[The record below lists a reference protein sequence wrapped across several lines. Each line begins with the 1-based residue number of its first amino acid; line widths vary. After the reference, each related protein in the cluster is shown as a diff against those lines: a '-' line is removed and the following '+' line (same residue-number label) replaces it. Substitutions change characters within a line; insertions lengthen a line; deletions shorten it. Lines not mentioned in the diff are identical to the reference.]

1 MTSIAMHDGRV
12 VLHHGDCLEAMAAME
27 ENSVDAVVCDPP
39 YHLTSIVKRF
49 GGDMPPRTEA
59 TVGKH
64 AFGRHATGFMGRTWD
79 GGDIAF
85 QPETWAAV
93 LRVLKPGG
101 YIVAFASTRG
111 FGRMSVAM
119 EDAGFITH
127 PMLAWIFGS
136 GFPKATRIAAEG
148 YDGFRYGG
156 QALKPALEPIYMG
169 QKPFSE
175 KTGTANIRKWGTG
188 AVNIDGCRVAYDMSD
203 TNPATNPLHRKLAG
217 YANGNAAD
225 TGSSSFSLKDGSG
238 ERNPNELGRWPANI
252 IHDGSDEVL
261 AAFPDAPGQMAKAAE
276 GAGRRKD
283 QNVYGTM
290 TRGSNG
296 AAPRIE
302 LDKSAAR
309 FFYAAKASRA
319 DRDAGLEHL
328 PKKAGGMVS
337 NTSGQHI
344 TRRDEGYEPEP
355 RANTHP
361 TVKPVSLCQWLCRL
375 VTPPGGTILDPFMG
389 SGSTG
394 KGAILEGFK
403 FIGIEREDEYMP
415 IAEARIKWAINEA
428 NKPTK
433 ATTTNT
439 RVPANDNVGIDLFSF
454 GGGHA
459 ATGEAA

>member
-1 MTSIAMHDGRV
+1 MSITTMHDGRV
-12 VLHHGDCLEAMAAME
+12 VLHQADCLEAMAAME

-49 GGDMPPRTEA
+49 GKDGSAPAREGTD
-59 TVGKH
+59 G
-64 AFGRHATGFMGRTWD
+64 AFQRASGGFMGKVWD

-136 GFPKATRIAAEG
+136 GFPKATRIAADG

-175 KTGTANIRKWGTG
+175 KTGTANILKWGTG
-188 AVNIDGCRVAYDMSD
+188 AINVDGCRVEYDMSD

-238 ERNPNELGRWPANI
+238 ERNPNELGRWPANLLI
-252 IHDGSDEVL
+252 SL
-261 AAFPDAPGQMAKAAE
+261 
-276 GAGRRKD
+276 
-283 QNVYGTM
+283 
-290 TRGSNG
+290 S
-296 AAPRIE
+296 
-302 LDKSAAR
+302 
-309 FFYAAKASRA
+309 
-319 DRDAGLEHL
+319 
-328 PKKAGGMVS
+328 
-337 NTSGQHI
+337 
-344 TRRDEGYEPEP
+344 EPEYHL
-355 RANTHP
+355 RDDVTANQLLELA
-361 TVKPVSLCQWLCRL
+361 VWL
-375 VTPPGGTILDPFMG
+375 
-389 SGSTG
+389 
-394 KGAILEGFK
+394 
-403 FIGIEREDEYMP
+403 
-415 IAEARIKWAINEA
+415 NA
-428 NKPTK
+428 N
-433 ATTTNT
+433 A
-439 RVPANDNVGIDLFSF
+439 
-454 GGGHA
+454 
-459 ATGEAA
+459 

>member
-1 MTSIAMHDGRV
+1 MTSITMHDGRV
-12 VLHHGDCLEAMAAME
+12 VLHQADCLAAMAAME

-49 GGDMPPRTEA
+49 GKDGSAPAGEGTD
-59 TVGKH
+59 G
-64 AFGRHATGFMGRTWD
+64 AFQRASGGFMGKVWD

-136 GFPKATRIAAEG
+136 GFPKATRIAADG

-175 KTGTANIRKWGTG
+175 KTGTANILKWGTG
-188 AVNIDGCRVAYDMSD
+188 AINVDGCRVMA
-203 TNPATNPLHRKLAG
+203 HLAEMEG
-217 YANGNAAD
+217 RSGKSTANNVW
-225 TGSSSFSLKDGSG
+225 G
-238 ERNPNELGRWPANI
+238 EGIGHDEMWQPDKNGRWPANI
-252 IHDGSDEVL
+252 VHDGSDEVL

-276 GAGRRKD
+276 GEDRRKD
-283 QNVYGTM
+283 QNVYGAM

-296 AAPRIE
+296 ATPRIE

-309 FFYAAKASRA
+309 FFYCAKASRA
-319 DRDAGLEHL
+319 DRDAGLDHL
-328 PKKAGGMVS
+328 PKGNNMRVNGPRENEEAKFA
-337 NTSGQHI
+337 
-344 TRRDEGYEPEP
+344 TR

-361 TVKPVSLCQWLCRL
+361 TVKPTSLMQWLCRL
-375 VTPPGGTILDPFMG
+375 ITPPGGVILDPFMG

-394 KGAILEGFK
+394 KAAVLEGFQ
-403 FIGIEREDEYMP
+403 FVGCEREDEYMP
-415 IAEARIKWAINEA
+415 IAAARVAWAIGAVSKEERPA
-428 NKPTK
+428 DRP
-433 ATTTNT
+433 A
-439 RVPANDNVGIDLFSF
+439 VAPQQPAANDNDLFSAI
-454 GGGHA
+454 GA
-459 ATGEAA
+459 AA

>member
-1 MTSIAMHDGRV
+1 MTSITMHDGRV
-12 VLHHGDCLEAMAAME
+12 VLHQADCLEAMAAME
-27 ENSVDAVVCDPP
+27 ENSVDSVICDPP

-136 GFPKATRIAAEG
+136 GFPKATRIAADG

-175 KTGTANIRKWGTG
+175 KTGTANILKWGTG
-188 AVNIDGCRVAYDMSD
+188 AINVDGCRVAYDMSD

-238 ERNPNELGRWPANI
+238 ERNPNELGRWPANVI
-252 IHDGSDEVL
+252 TDGSDEVL
-261 AAFPDAPGQMAKAAE
+261 AAFPDRDGASSNSRSGVVGIAAE
-276 GAGRRKD
+276 GLGARPVTPGRND
-283 QNVYGTM
+283 SG
-290 TRGSNG
+290 
-296 AAPRIE
+296 
-302 LDKSAAR
+302 SAAR

-319 DRDAGLEHL
+319 DRDAGLEGFED
-328 PKKAGGMVS
+328 KRGGAEQFDS
-337 NTSGQHI
+337 
-344 TRRDEGYEPEP
+344 RWKEGVGELRQPV

-394 KGAILEGFK
+394 KAAVLEGFQ
-403 FIGIEREDEYMP
+403 FVGCEREDEYMP
-415 IAEARIKWAINEA
+415 IATARIAWAIGAVDNEQRIRDERPA
-428 NKPTK
+428 VAPQQPAAK
-433 ATTTNT
+433 
-439 RVPANDNVGIDLFSF
+439 VPANDNDLFSAV
-454 GGGHA
+454 A
-459 ATGEAA
+459 A